1 MSTSPSGA
9 VNASSVP
16 TGTPPRLSV
25 VVPVYN
31 EEENLA
37 DLGSEIREALSEIE
51 YEVILVDDGST
62 DGSFQEIEKL
72 GEINA
77 RFKAVR
83 LGTNFGQTAAMAA
96 GIDHASG
103 ELVAFLDS
111 DLQNDP
117 ADIPRMLAKID
128 EGDGWD
134 VVSGW
139 RKRRQDKW
147 LTRRLP
153 SQLANGL
160 ISRQTGV
167 TLHDYGCTLKIYRAE
182 FIKNLR
188 LYGEMHR
195 FIPALAGFMGARIVE
210 MPVNHRPRT
219 RGVSKYGLIRIF
231 KVILDLH
238 TVQFMHQYLTK
249 PNYLF
254 GGGGAVMLTIG
265 TALGCV
271 TLYNKFILGIFVKD
285 QPLFQISIFFALIGF
300 QLLLLG
306 LLAEILIRIYYEIR
320 GKKNYFVRHKM
331 NIE

>member
-1 MSTSPSGA
+1 MPK
-9 VNASSVP
+9 
-16 TGTPPRLSV
+16 LSV

-37 DLGSEIREALSEIE
+37 DLGTEIREALDSID

-62 DGSFQEIEKL
+62 DNSFKEIEKL
-72 GEINA
+72 GKENS
-77 RFKAVR
+77 RFKALR

-96 GIDHASG
+96 GIDHTTG

-117 ADIPRMLAKID
+117 ADIPAMLAKLD
-128 EGDGWD
+128 EGEGCD

-139 RKRRQDKW
+139 RKNRQDKW

-153 SQLANGL
+153 SEIANGI

-167 TLHDYGCTLKIYRAE
+167 ELHDYGCTLKIYRAE
-182 FIKNLR
+182 FIKNLQ

-195 FIPALAGFMGARIVE
+195 FIPALAGFMGARITE
-210 MPVNHRPRT
+210 IPVNHRART

-238 TVQFMHQYLTK
+238 TVKFMHQYLTK

-254 GGGGAVMLTIG
+254 GGGGLVMLLTG
-265 TALGCV
+265 FLLGCF
-271 TLYNKFILGIFVKD
+271 TLYKKFMLGVFVKD

-306 LLAEILIRIYYEIR
+306 LLAEILIRIYYEMR
-320 GKKNYFVRHKM
+320 GKRNYFVRRTV
-331 NIE
+331 NLG

>member
-1 MSTSPSGA
+1 MSTTPHGA
-9 VNASSVP
+9 VDASPASLEAV
-16 TGTPPRLSV
+16 PRLSV

-37 DLGSEIREALSEIE
+37 DLGNEIRGALSSVN

-72 GEINA
+72 GKSDS
-77 RFKAVR
+77 RFKAVK

-96 GIDHASG
+96 GIDHARG
-103 ELVAFLDS
+103 ELVAFMDS

-117 ADIPRMLAKID
+117 ADIPAMLEKLD

-139 RKRRQDKW
+139 RKQRQDKFFS
-147 LTRRLP
+147 RRLP
-153 SQLANGL
+153 SQIANGI

-167 TLHDYGCTLKIYRAE
+167 ELHDYGCTLKIYRAE

-210 MPVNHRPRT
+210 MPVNHRART

-231 KVILDLH
+231 KVILDLY
-238 TVQFMHQYLTK
+238 TVKFMQQYLTK

-265 TALGCV
+265 FLLGGF
-271 TLYNKFILGIFVKD
+271 TLYKKFMLGVFVKD
-285 QPLFQISIFFALIGF
+285 QPLFQVSIFFALIGL
-300 QLLLLG
+300 QLFLLG

-320 GKKNYFVRHKM
+320 GKKNYFVRRTVNFK
-331 NIE
+331 